1 MERKTKTGIGSI
13 FLATTSFIGGIAV
26 GLLLSPKSGN
36 ENRMWLSD
44 QSTEMAHWLNNQSK
58 SAKDKSARELQR
70 FRKNVQQGIRQN
82 IPDLY
87 EATEDIDL
95 NNNDIAGA

>member
-1 MERKTKTGIGSI
+1 MERKTNIRSI
-13 FLATTSFIGGIAV
+13 FLATTSFIGGVAV
-26 GLLLSPKSGN
+26 GFLLSPKSGD

-44 QSTEMAHWLNNQSK
+44 HTAEMAKWIDSKRQSASNK
-58 SAKDKSARELQR
+58 SSSELQK

-87 EATEDIDL
+87 EATEDIGLSD
-95 NNNDIAGA
+95 NDVPR

>member
-1 MERKTKTGIGSI
+1 MERNTNITSV
-13 FLATTSFIGGIAV
+13 FLATTSFIGGVAV

-44 QSTEMAHWLNNQSK
+44 HTADLTNWLDDQRR
-58 SAKDKSARELQR
+58 SAKDKSNKELQR
-70 FRKNVQQGIRQN
+70 FRKNVQQGIRQH

-95 NNNDIAGA
+95 KKNDIPGA

>member
-1 MERKTKTGIGSI
+1 MEQKTNISSI

-26 GLLLSPKSGN
+26 GFLLSPKSGN

-44 QSTEMAHWLNNQSK
+44 HTTELTNWVDDQRQ
-58 SAKDKSARELQR
+58 SAKDKSSKELQR
-70 FRKNVQQGIRQN
+70 FRKNVQQGIRQH

-95 NNNDIAGA
+95 NKNNISGA

>member
-1 MERKTKTGIGSI
+1 MERKAKISSI
-13 FLATTSFIGGIAV
+13 FWATTSFIGGVAV

-36 ENRMWLSD
+36 KNRIWLSD
-44 QSTEMAHWLNNQSK
+44 HTAELAYWLNDRRK
-58 SAKDKSARELQR
+58 SATDKSSKELQQ

-87 EATEDIDL
+87 EATEDLDL
-95 NNNDIAGA
+95 NNNDIHGE